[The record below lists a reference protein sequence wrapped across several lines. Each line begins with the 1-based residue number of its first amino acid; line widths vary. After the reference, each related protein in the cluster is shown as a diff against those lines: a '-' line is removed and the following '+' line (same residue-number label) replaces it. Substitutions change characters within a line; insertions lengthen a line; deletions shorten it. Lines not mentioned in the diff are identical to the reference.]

1 MQVKINCEMESAYGG
16 VWLLKNHYFCQTF
29 CRVIRKFFPLDKN
42 YLLEQAQLSL
52 QDELLTALIE
62 QVKFE
67 YQLRE
72 NPLGLEDS
80 FWSKVKNFKAT
91 NLKPLEG
98 FYLNLA
104 GIYRY
109 KYGQNQLEFSWDGRD
124 HTEKYQEEWRAAF
137 SSWTKGYCQQTL
149 FLNAVLDLTVFLPE
163 NRKAQL
169 AENRMNHF
177 VLQQFEVKIHKSK
190 GIVDMKVA

>member
-1 MQVKINCEMESAYGG
+1 MPNLCY
-16 VWLLKNHYFCQTF
+16 C
-29 CRVIRKFFPLDKN
+29 VIRKFFPLDKN

-52 QDELLTALIE
+52 QDELLTALVE
-62 QVKFE
+62 QVKYE
-67 YQLRE
+67 YQIRQ

-80 FWSKVKNFKAT
+80 FWLKVKNFKPS
-91 NLKPLEG
+91 NLKPLEAI
-98 FYLNLA
+98 YLNLA

-109 KYGQNQLEFSWDGRD
+109 KFGQNQLEFSWDGRD
-124 HTEKYQEEWRAAF
+124 HTDKYREEWTETFLR
-137 SSWTKGYCQQTL
+137 WTKEYCRQEL

-177 VLQQFEVKIHKSK
+177 VLQQFGVRLHKSK